1 MEMKDFMTAEQV
13 AKMLNLNYYTV
24 IKYAKENRLPAVKIG
39 RKWIFNRGTLED
51 YLKQKT
57 MTNVSVLDTGHGI
70 K

>member
-1 MEMKDFMTAEQV
+1 MEMKDFMTADQV

-51 YLKQKT
+51 YLKP
-57 MTNVSVLDTGHGI
+57 VSYTHLTLPTSDLV
-70 K
+70 

>member
-1 MEMKDFMTAEQV
+1 MKDFMTAEQV
-13 AKMLNLNYYTV
+13 AQMLNLNYYTV

-57 MTNVSVLDTGHGI
+57 MSNISKNETIQDV

>member
-39 RKWIFNRGTLED
+39 RKWIFNKGTLED

-57 MTNVSVLDTGHGI
+57 MSNINKIERFQDV
-70 K
+70 

>member
-1 MEMKDFMTAEQV
+1 MKDFMTTDQV

-57 MTNVSVLDTGHGI
+57 MSNISKNETIQDV

>member
-1 MEMKDFMTAEQV
+1 MEIKDFLTAEQV

-39 RKWIFNRGTLED
+39 RKWIFNKTTLED

-57 MTNVSVLDTGHGI
+57 MSNVSTIPDVN
-70 K
+70 